1 MAVSYN
7 TTDLQILKALW
18 TTKQMSARE
27 VHDALLKET
36 GWSYSTTRTLL
47 ARMEEKGII
56 ARADFHGVAV
66 YSAAA
71 SRVQVL
77 GQIARDLTRGVFDI
91 KGALP
96 ASMFAGRRPE
106 RQVLALYAHIKRRET
121 EAIGAVRCELETLK
135 RIRDAYCQRQPLA
148 IDDLIDKLDDALRSS
163 KV

>member
-96 ASMFAGRRPE
+96 ASMFADSP
-106 RQVLALYAHIKRRET
+106 HITK
-121 EAIGAVRCELETLK
+121 
-135 RIRDAYCQRQPLA
+135 
-148 IDDLIDKLDDALRSS
+148 DDLAELDAILNADDGAKPKTS
-163 KV
+163 K

>member
-7 TTDLQILKALW
+7 TTDLQILKTLW
-18 TTKQMSARE
+18 SAERMSSRE

-47 ARMEEKGII
+47 ARMEEKGIV

-66 YSAAA
+66 YSAAM

-77 GQIARDLTRGVFDI
+77 GQMARDLTRGVFDI

-96 ASMFAGRRPE
+96 ASMFADRP
-106 RQVLALYAHIKRRET
+106 HITK
-121 EAIGAVRCELETLK
+121 
-135 RIRDAYCQRQPLA
+135 
-148 IDDLIDKLDDALRSS
+148 DDLAELDAILNAEEDAKPKTS
-163 KV
+163 K